1 MHGVSCTMSKF
12 SKLIKNPNAFF
23 NDSPA
28 YQAIKL
34 SLLPIKSAS
43 NFQKNVSIESLKND
57 ISSLIEIVV
66 TKESFLKRSLH
77 IGILKGSAHSI
88 YNFILCLHKEKD
100 IEVSF
105 ITKRS
110 VFNFRKLG
118 VYRFIKELNTYGE
131 ISCKIDKVKLNISY
145 WLEKSDCYES
155 INNHV
160 VAKRIYK
167 SSSYKTQPFKK
178 GSIFYINEI
187 FPSLTSPSYSFKID
201 VVYTWVDHTDDDWR
215 NLYLE
220 YKSKQSNSID
230 SIKLGRFF
238 NRDEL
243 KYSLRSLEL
252 YAPWVN
258 NIYIVTN
265 CRPPA
270 WLNTKNQRI
279 KIIRHEDIMPN
290 ESLPTFNSHAI
301 EANIHNI
308 PGLSNYF
315 LYLNDDFF
323 FSNHVHREDFFLSN
337 GVSISNL
344 EPYGVVNG
352 IISKNNPDYIN
363 AAINGQRLLAKKF
376 NFSPTQLHQHS
387 PYALRRDILKEI
399 CNLYPDEV
407 LKTTKNKFRS
417 KSDISIPSFLYH
429 HYSYIKRQS
438 SIGNLSSSYIGYK
451 KRIKFNRIIKKDT
464 KTFCINDNGSSHSD
478 MKWND
483 NIKSYLEKTY
493 RNKSSFEN

>member
-1 MHGVSCTMSKF
+1 MSKF
-12 SKLIKNPNAFF
+12 SKLIKNPNAFL

-28 YQAIKL
+28 YQTIRISL
-34 SLLPIKSAS
+34 SSVKSMS

-57 ISSLIEIVV
+57 ISSLTEIVV

-77 IGILKGSAHSI
+77 IGILKGSAFSI
-88 YNFILCLHKEKD
+88 YNFMLCLHKEKD

-110 VFNFRKLG
+110 VFKFGKLG

-131 ISCKIDKVKLNISY
+131 ISCKIGGIKLNISY
-145 WLEKSDCYES
+145 WLEKGDCYES
-155 INNHV
+155 INNHA

-167 SSSYKTQPFKK
+167 SSSYKIQPFKK

-187 FPSLTSPSYSFKID
+187 FPSLPSPSYSFKID
-201 VVYTWVDHTDDDWR
+201 VVYTWVDHTDEVWR
-215 NLYLE
+215 KLYLE
-220 YKSKQSNSID
+220 YKAKQNNSVD
-230 SIKLGRFF
+230 SVKLGRFF

-243 KYSLRSLEL
+243 KFSLRSLEL

-279 KIIRHEDIMPN
+279 KIIKHEDIMPK

-308 PGLSNYF
+308 PNLSNYF

-323 FSNHVHREDFFLSN
+323 FSSHVHREDFFLSN

-352 IISKNNPDYIN
+352 IISKGNPDYIN

-376 NFSPTQLHQHS
+376 NITPTQLHQHS
-387 PYALRRDILKEI
+387 PYALRKDILKEI
-399 CNLYPDEV
+399 CSLYSEET
-407 LKTTKNKFRS
+407 LITTKNKFRS
-417 KSDISIPSFLYH
+417 KNDISIPSFLYH

-438 SIGNLSSSYIGYK
+438 SIGRLSSIYIGYK
-451 KRIKFNRIIKKDT
+451 KRVNFNKIINKDI
-464 KTFCINDNGSSHSD
+464 KTFCINDSGSSHSD
-478 MKWND
+478 MKWNE
-483 NIKSYLEKTY
+483 NIKYYLERTY